1 MVKKSPRTDRAE
13 IPELTT
19 RRLSV
24 YLRCLQLL
32 EATGVETV
40 SSRQMAEQFQLNSA
54 QFRKDLAYFGE
65 FGVRGL
71 GYRVVDLKLH
81 LVRILGLNRPIRMA
95 IIGAGNLGT
104 ALAGYAGFNTDSF
117 EVAAVFD
124 ADPKKV
130 DQELRPG
137 LVVRDVSILAAFVE
151 SHPVEIA
158 VLAVPANVAQE
169 VLGLVADAGIPAV
182 LNFVPARLRVPE
194 GLRMKTVDLK
204 VQVESLVFHLPRERS
219 EGGPMPE

>member
-1 MVKKSPRTDRAE
+1 MKKSPRTDRAE

-32 EATGVETV
+32 ETTGVETV

-71 GYRVVDLKLH
+71 GYRVVDLKTH
-81 LVRILGLNRPIRMA
+81 LVRILGLNRTIRMA

-104 ALAGYAGFNTDSF
+104 ALAGYAGFNTDNF

-130 DQELRPG
+130 DQEIRPG

-158 VLAVPANVAQE
+158 VLAVPAKVAQE

-182 LNFVPARLRVPE
+182 LNFVPARLRVPD
-194 GLRMKTVDLK
+194 GVRMKTVDLK
-204 VQVESLVFHLPRERS
+204 VQVESLVFHLPREPG
-219 EGGPMPE
+219 EGGPLPK